1 MDRTLIDAAAKRLAV
16 EAVFL
21 RRTQVRCKEDFRP
34 PFIGN
39 HLALVPQYRGGP
51 TGTFQVV
58 TATDEGTG
66 ETRKAA
72 LFYFAAG
79 VRLIDA
85 ESLNNADEGQSLP
98 DAAVYVEIECE
109 FCAQYSVNGASD
121 EQVLRPALDEFARYN
136 VGYHVWPYW
145 REYVQGTCARLGIP
159 PVPVPMYRIPA
170 SDPEADTVRE

>member
-1 MDRTLIDAAAKRLAV
+1 MDRTLIDAAAKRLEV
-16 EAVFL
+16 ETVFL
-21 RRTQVRCKEDFRP
+21 RGTRVRCKEDFMP
-34 PFIGN
+34 PFIGK
-39 HLALVPQYRGGP
+39 LVLVPQYRGGP
-51 TGTFQVV
+51 TGTFHMV

-66 ETRKAA
+66 ATRKAA

-85 ESLNNADEGQSLP
+85 ESMNNADEGQPLP

-109 FCAQYSVNGASD
+109 FCAQYSVNGAND

-159 PVPVPMYRIPA
+159 PIPVPMYRIPA
-170 SDPEADTVRE
+170 SDPVADAAPE